1 VSKGQKANWKLEA
14 NYANVRVSSYASLG
28 AEYSLFSNNR
38 GVKKEEN
45 GVGAGWSRV
54 AVYDAQSRG
63 AQPN

>member
-1 VSKGQKANWKLEA
+1 VSKAQKAGWKLEA
-14 NYANVRVSSYASLG
+14 NYANVRVSSYASVG

-38 GVKKEEN
+38 GVKASEN
-45 GVGAGWSRV
+45 GVEGWSRL